1 MLRFALVCPSLPLHT
16 LLVSVIVVGCG
27 PPSHPTDGAVAPRAS
42 TSRIEVS
49 SGAMIELAY
58 DLEIR
63 PDAPRFDKNYRVL
76 VGFLNAEGGVLWR
89 DDHAPPVPSTRWLS
103 GQTVS
108 YSRRVFVPLAIPGGV
123 VTVAMALQARNGERL
138 ILADEDLGS
147 RQYRV
152 ASFEVN
158 PIADARWIPEYES
171 GFHGLEQNERG
182 TWQWTTGEATL
193 AYRNPGDGCVL
204 YLTLGA
210 LPGRFE
216 APRAVTI
223 TVRGQVV
230 DSFEIATRGQI
241 TRRVELSQS
250 LVGTVNPLRVTIHVD
265 QTFVPA
271 LAGGEDTRELGVR
284 VFSAT
289 IDPETVRRR
298 AAGLGHT
305 ERDEHGDLFQWS
317 RRRALIFGPSEA
329 THLELPL
336 RRSPRLAQTV
346 RVLLNGS
353 FVDEVLLDDDA
364 WRRVE
369 YELLPPP
376 DGIVRVELLVS
387 PVTRVEGDPL
397 PRGVMVGDY
406 RWR

>member
-1 MLRFALVCPSLPLHT
+1 
-16 LLVSVIVVGCG
+16 
-27 PPSHPTDGAVAPRAS
+27 
-42 TSRIEVS
+42 
-49 SGAMIELAY
+49 MIELAY

-63 PDAPRFDKNYRVL
+63 PAAPRFEKNYRVL
-76 VGFLNAEGGVLWR
+76 VAFLNAEGTVVWR
-89 DDHAPPVPSTRWLS
+89 DDHAPPVPSTIWLS
-103 GQTVS
+103 GRTVS
-108 YSRRVFVPLAIPGGV
+108 YSRRVFVPLGIRGGT
-123 VTVAMALQARNGERL
+123 VTVAMALQARDGERL
-138 ILADEDLGS
+138 VLAAEDLGS

-152 ASFEVN
+152 ASFTVN
-158 PIADARWIPEYES
+158 PVTDARWIPEFES
-171 GFHGLEQNERG
+171 GFHRLEQNNRG
-182 TWQWTTGEATL
+182 TWRWTTGEATL

-204 YLTLGA
+204 YLILAGI
-210 LPGRFE
+210 PGRFE
-216 APRAVTI
+216 APQAVTI
-223 TVRGQVV
+223 TVHDQVV
-230 DSFEIATRGQI
+230 DSFEIATIGQV
-241 TRRVELSQS
+241 TRRVQLSHA

-265 QTFVPA
+265 QTYVPA
-271 LAGGEDTRELGVR
+271 LVGGVDTRELGVR

-305 ERDEHGDLFQWS
+305 ERDERGDIFQWS

-329 THLELPL
+329 TYLELPL
-336 RRSPRLAQTV
+336 RRSPGLAQTV

-364 WRRVE
+364 WRRAE
-369 YELLPPP
+369 YELPPPP